1 MLLDFSVTI
10 GNNTS
15 YYESFGSFILIWGSL
30 ILIGAIYIWL
40 IYAVICRI
48 FGKKLGGN
56 SKSQKWI
63 RTKAT
68 IVDTKTERTGK
79 VVRMGSK
86 NNVNSQDVYEPS
98 VVTYVKIEYEVNRRK
113 YKTWVNA
120 KNFKNKTSGTVMIK
134 YLEGHPR
141 VREY

>member
-15 YYESFGSFILIWGSL
+15 YYESFGSFILILGSI
-30 ILIGAIYIWL
+30 ILMGALYVWL
-40 IYAVICRI
+40 IYTVICRI
-48 FGKKLGGN
+48 FRKKIRGN
-56 SKSQKWI
+56 SKPQKWI

-86 NNVNSQDVYEPS
+86 YNVNSYDIYEPS
-98 VVTYVKIEYEVNRRK
+98 VVTYVKIEYEVNGRK

-120 KNFKNKTSGTVMIK
+120 KNFKNKTSGTIMIK